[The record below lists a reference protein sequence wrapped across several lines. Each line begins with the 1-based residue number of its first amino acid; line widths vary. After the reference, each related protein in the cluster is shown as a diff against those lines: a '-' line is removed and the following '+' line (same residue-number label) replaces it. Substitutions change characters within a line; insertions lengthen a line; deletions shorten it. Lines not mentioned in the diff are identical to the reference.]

1 MKYKDKGRIMIRY
14 RAIISSLIVV
24 LTICSCVGQQKNILQ
39 AQESQVKLRS
49 IQSRVFD
56 TNDSRFL
63 LRTIIATLQ
72 DLGFVIDDAEETLGT
87 VTATKLKRYVLRVT
101 VSVRPRGDTQM
112 IVRCNAQYN
121 LQTVEDPEPYQQFF
135 TSLSKGLFLEAQ
147 QVE

>member
-1 MKYKDKGRIMIRY
+1 MTRY
-14 RAIISSLIVV
+14 SAIISSLIVV
-24 LTICSCVGQQKNILQ
+24 LTICSCAGKQMNILQ
-39 AQESQVKLRS
+39 AQESQVRLRS

-56 TNDSRFL
+56 TNDRRFL

-72 DLGFVIDDAEETLGT
+72 DIGFVIDDAEETLGT

-135 TSLSKGLFLEAQ
+135 TALSKGLFLEAQ
-147 QVE
+147 QVD

>member
-1 MKYKDKGRIMIRY
+1 MAMMRH
-14 RAIISSLIVV
+14 AAVISSLIVL
-24 LTICSCVGQQKNILQ
+24 LTFCSCGARQRNILQ
-39 AQESQVKLRS
+39 AEESQVKLRS

-56 TNDSRFL
+56 TNDRKLL

-101 VSVRPRGDTQM
+101 VSVRPRGDPQM

-135 TSLSKGLFLEAQ
+135 TALSKGLFLEAQ
-147 QVE
+147 QLE

>member
-1 MKYKDKGRIMIRY
+1 MIRY
-14 RAIISSLIVV
+14 VAVISSLIVA
-24 LTICSCVGQQKNILQ
+24 LIICSCGAKQKDILQ

-49 IQSRVFD
+49 IQSRVYD
-56 TNDSRFL
+56 TNDRKFL

-87 VTATKLKRYVLRVT
+87 VTATKLKRYVLRIT
-101 VSVRPRGDTQM
+101 VSVRPRGDMQM

-135 TSLSKGLFLEAQ
+135 AALSKALFLEAQ
-147 QVE
+147 RYE

>member
-1 MKYKDKGRIMIRY
+1 MIRY